1 VAVLAAAIS
10 VPAVGQPAP
19 GAAGRAELLGKLKL
33 AATPTREKP
42 RALVDVAAAPVGPIR
57 TGPRPG
63 GHARPARE
71 VELPLKLPPE
81 TLGRLRAYS
90 LKADGGLSEVPDA
103 IKQKGGGSTISLP
116 KDQTIVVAPD
126 PSNLG
131 VVPVARLGEEKSSF
145 PGVMLKASD
154 APDGHTVLSK
164 LELVMQAASTP
175 MRWLAERH
183 AYHCELLIGV
193 DGSDGPTPLDRPIVV
208 QFGGDNVVVDP
219 PRVQIGR
226 AGTAGYKRVNLYTDA
241 HTAQPRVKA
250 YSDLGPLVHEVD
262 VGARLDKLV
271 VLPGAARILAFGLET
286 TTLTVAGY
294 AEDGLDL
301 RSPTPLQV
309 FLSASAGRLDRLVV
323 PLADG
328 PQPEVKLSSSSGM
341 LGAVEVVARESQVTS
356 APVRI
361 EFAFPWILLATV
373 IVAGA
378 TGGVLAYLR
387 RVRRG
392 AGARR
397 TLILEGAIVGPVLV
411 LAVIAGV
418 PLVGLGGLVQND
430 VGRFTIAVVFGM
442 MGTPAMALLRR
453 AVVRTPDREPARAPA
468 PKADAEEVAR
478 PQPPSGR
485 AL

>member
-1 VAVLAAAIS
+1 VAATIS
-10 VPAVGQPAP
+10 APAVGQPAP
-19 GAAGRAELLGKLKL
+19 GAAPGAAGKVELLGKLKL
-33 AATPTREKP
+33 AATPSREKP
-42 RALVDVAAAPVGPIR
+42 RALVDVAAAPVGPL
-57 TGPRPG
+57 RPG
-63 GHARPARE
+63 ARPGHARPARE
-71 VELPLKLPPE
+71 VELPLKLLPE
-81 TLGRLRAYS
+81 TVGRLRAYS

-103 IKQKGGGSTISLP
+103 IKQQGAGSTISLP
-116 KDQTIVVAPD
+116 KNQTIVVAPD
-126 PSNLG
+126 PANLG

-175 MRWLAERH
+175 MRWMAERH

-193 DGSDGPTPLDRPIVV
+193 DGSDGPTPLDHPIVV
-208 QFGGDNVVVDP
+208 QFGGDNVAIDP
-219 PRVQIGR
+219 PRVQIGK

-301 RSPTPLQV
+301 RSPTPLQI

-323 PLADG
+323 PLSADG
-328 PQPEVKLSSSSGM
+328 PQAEVKLSSASGM

-361 EFAFPWILLATV
+361 EFAFPWILLGTV

-378 TGGVLAYLR
+378 IGGVLAYLR

-392 AGARR
+392 GGARR

-442 MGTPAMALLRR
+442 MGTPAMALLKR
-453 AVVRTPDREPARAPA
+453 AVVRTPDADAAPS
-468 PKADAEEVAR
+468 PKADAEGVAR
-478 PQPPSGR
+478 SQPPSGR